1 MAQAQRVLPLIKRQH
16 MLLVTL
22 LMCNAGAME
31 ALPVVLNTL
40 VPPAAAVL
48 ISVTMVLL
56 FGEII
61 PQAVCQRFGLAIG
74 AALFFPVAALMVVTS
89 PVSYPLGR
97 LLDAILGADHDVYFR
112 RAQLKALV
120 DLHGEDEG
128 GGGEL
133 SKDETLIISGALDL
147 THKTAESAM
156 TPIAKARARAGWVL
170 AGWAGGCQERTEPE
184 PPWRGAAGRRT

>member
-156 TPIAKARARAGWVL
+156 TPIAKARARGMGFVGL
-170 AGWAGGCQERTEPE
+170 G
-184 PPWRGAAGRRT
+184 RGLPRAHRA